1 MKNILIGILLA
12 ATVALSAIA
21 YRQSNQAS
29 QNRAALA
36 QVHTDLAAV
45 QTQVQAGKEAAEKVA
60 TNERKAKAMQ
70 EALTESSRF
79 ATEKTKQA
87 EQLEAKLTEAKTNA
101 AASNPMAG
109 MAKMFKDPKMR
120 ELMKSQQKAF
130 MGPMITKQYEEFFKA
145 ANLSAEDTDQLK
157 KLMTDKMLVGADQGM
172 AMLDDSTTAEE
183 RAAAGKKIKADQDD
197 YDAQIKTLLGDNYP
211 AYQNYEKTATVR
223 MEVNQFVDQLSG
235 DMVLTADQK
244 TQLIKEMGDEQSAF
258 KWTTDYTK
266 NKPPE
271 DGDYA
276 KMFSEEKLNTFT
288 QEKERFDNA
297 FLAKAQK
304 ILTPDQAV
312 KYADFQKTQRDM
324 QMIGMKMAAQMLGQK
339 K

>member
-1 MKNILIGILLA
+1 MKNILIIVLLA

-29 QNRAALA
+29 QNRAELA

-70 EALTESSRF
+70 EALTESSKF

-101 AASNPMAG
+101 ANANPMAG

-120 ELMKSQQKAF
+120 DMIKAQQKMV
-130 MGPMITKQYEEFFKA
+130 MGPMITKQYEEFFKS
-145 ANLSAEDTDQLK
+145 ANLSADDTEQLK

-172 AMLDDSTTAEE
+172 AMLDDSTTAQE
-183 RAAAGKKIKADQDD
+183 RADIGKKIKADQND
-197 YDAQIKTLLGDNYP
+197 YDAQIKQLLGDNYP
-211 AYQNYEKTATVR
+211 AYQNYEKTVTDR
-223 MEVNQFVDQLSG
+223 TEVNQFGEQLSG
-235 DMVLTADQK
+235 DAALTADQK
-244 TQLIKEMGDEQSAF
+244 SQLVKELSDTRSSF

-266 NKPPE
+266 NQTPE
-271 DGDYA
+271 DGDFA
-276 KMFSEEKLNTFT
+276 AMFSEEKLDTFT
-288 QEKERFDNA
+288 QEKERFDNE
-297 FLAKAQK
+297 FLTKAQK
-304 ILTPDQAV
+304 ILTPEQAT

-324 QMIGMKMAAQMLGQK
+324 QMMGMKMAASMFGK
-339 K
+339 KK